1 MSCSIPRPSAQA
13 FARLNL
19 CRRAVNALLQ
29 AGIAT
34 PEEAAAMRESDL
46 LALRCFGP
54 ASLKVLKDAV
64 PARTDRSDR

>member
-1 MSCSIPRPSAQA
+1 MTQPAGA
-13 FARLNL
+13 FAGLNL

-54 ASLKVLKDAV
+54 ASLKVIKDAAA
-64 PARTDRSDR
+64 PRRDDGAA

>member
-1 MSCSIPRPSAQA
+1 MPPPAGDA
-13 FARLNL
+13 FAGLNL
-19 CRRAVNALLQ
+19 SRRAVNALLQ

-46 LALRCFGP
+46 PALRCFGP

-64 PARTDRSDR
+64 TVRPRRGDA

>member
-1 MSCSIPRPSAQA
+1 MLQLAGEA
-13 FARLNL
+13 FGSLNL

-54 ASLKVLKDAV
+54 ASLKIIREAV
-64 PARTDRSDR
+64 PRRDESRS

>member
-1 MSCSIPRPSAQA
+1 MPPPAGDA
-13 FARLNL
+13 FANLNL
-19 CRRAVNALLQ
+19 SRRAVNALLQ

-54 ASLKVLKDAV
+54 TSLKVLKDAL
-64 PARTDRSDR
+64 PARPGRGDA